1 MAEVNEEQAPIW
13 KDLSPKQ
20 SHNNCVFFKPPPST
34 KTMEVIDAVTS
45 SGYDDVLS
53 VQISVKKCIL
63 TFLSRENAEA
73 IVEHGM
79 DLGGV
84 SYSLCLVS
92 ESRIELKIVD
102 APIWVPDE
110 DILAEISI
118 FGTRHGSVRHA
129 FVRIPPGT
137 RIATGV
143 RYMRFRLH
151 QNRHIPSYLRT
162 KAGVG
167 KSPVAFRVMYEGQ
180 VRTCRHCNLTGHLA
194 ADCPHPSR
202 RHAES
207 ENPPQNQQVTIP
219 SPVTPVT
226 NTSNVTNDSTRH
238 HEPSTPRQTTFA
250 AVVTTTHSLLGLP

>member
-1 MAEVNEEQAPIW
+1 M
-13 KDLSPKQ
+13 
-20 SHNNCVFFKPPPST
+20 
-34 KTMEVIDAVTS
+34 
-45 SGYDDVLS
+45 
-53 VQISVKKCIL
+53 
-63 TFLSRENAEA
+63 
-73 IVEHGM
+73 
-79 DLGGV
+79 
-84 SYSLCLVS
+84 
-92 ESRIELKIVD
+92 
-102 APIWVPDE
+102 PDE

-143 RYMRFRLH
+143 RYVSFRLH

-162 KAGVG
+162 KARAG
-167 KSPVAFRVMYEGQ
+167 KSPIAFRVMYEGQ

-207 ENPPQNQQVTIP
+207 ENPPQNQQVPIP